1 MSKKQSD
8 YFDKE
13 KQVQHILESPTYK
26 RADQD
31 IEYLARDELRSC
43 RLQLE
48 FLKPELIL
56 EETGIQSTIV
66 VFGGSRIVQPS
77 IAKLMVDQAQK
88 ALEIDPKNPDHKQRH
103 AITKR
108 ILAKSHYYEIAREF
122 GRIVGK
128 SGRGHEDSRLVIV
141 TGGGPGL
148 MEAANRGA
156 AEVGAKTVGMNI
168 TLPEEQRPN
177 PYITPELCFQ
187 FRYFALRKMHFLM
200 RAKALVVFPGGFGTF
215 DELFEILTLVQTR
228 KVESLPIILVGEKYW
243 RSAFDAQF
251 LVEEGTIDREDTELF
266 WFAESAQDIWDGILK
281 WYKKQN
287 KSLFQKKR
295 QEGFDRIK

>member
-8 YFDKE
+8 YFNKE
-13 KQVQHILESPTYK
+13 KQVQLILESPTYK

-77 IAKLMVDQAQK
+77 IAKLMVNQTWK
-88 ALEIDPKNPDHKQRH
+88 TLKKDPKNPDLKKRH
-103 AITKR
+103 AIAKR

-128 SGRGHEDSRLVIV
+128 SGQGHEDCLLVIM

-156 AEVGAKTVGMNI
+156 SEVGAKTVGLNI
-168 TLPEEQRPN
+168 TLPIEQRPN

-187 FRYFALRKMHFLM
+187 FRYFALRKMHFLL

-215 DELFEILTLVQTR
+215 DEMFEIMTLVQTQ
-228 KVESLPIILVGEKYW
+228 KVDPLPIVLVGEKYW
-243 RSAFDAQF
+243 RSAFNAQF
-251 LVEEGTIDREDTELF
+251 LVDEGTIDAEDTNLF
-266 WFAESAQDIWDGILK
+266 WYAENAQEIWHGILR
-281 WYKKQN
+281 WYKERN
-287 KSLFQKKR
+287 KSLFPGDDKKDST
-295 QEGFDRIK
+295 E

>member
-1 MSKKQSD
+1 MPKKQSD

-13 KQVQHILESPTYK
+13 KQVQRILESPTYK

-66 VFGGSRIVQPS
+66 VFGGSRILPPT
-77 IAKLMVDQAQK
+77 IAKQMVDQTRK
-88 ALEIDPKNPDHKQRH
+88 TLEKDPKNPELKQRY
-103 AITKR
+103 AIAKK
-108 ILAKSHYYEIAREF
+108 ILDKSRYYEIAREF
-122 GRIVGK
+122 GQIVGK

-228 KVESLPIILVGEKYW
+228 KVEPLPIILVGEKYW
-243 RSAFDAQF
+243 RSAFNAQF

-266 WFAESAQDIWDGILK
+266 WFAENAQDIWDGILK
-281 WYKKQN
+281 WYKKQK
-287 KSLFQKKR
+287 KSIFEKNDKKDTP
-295 QEGFDRIK
+295 E

>member
-1 MSKKQSD
+1 M
-8 YFDKE
+8 
-13 KQVQHILESPTYK
+13 
-26 RADQD
+26 
-31 IEYLARDELRSC
+31 EYLARDELRSC

-56 EETGIQSTIV
+56 EETGIESTIV
-66 VFGGSRIVQPS
+66 VFGGARVIQPS
-77 IAKLMVDQAQK
+77 IAKQMVDQTSK
-88 ALEIDPKNPDHKQRH
+88 MLKKNPNNPDYKKRH
-103 AITKR
+103 AIAKR
-108 ILAKSHYYEIAREF
+108 ILAKSQYYEIAREF
-122 GRIVGK
+122 GSIVGK
-128 SGRGHEDSRLVIV
+128 SGRGHKDSRLVIV

-177 PYITPELCFQ
+177 PYISPELCFQ
-187 FRYFALRKMHFLM
+187 FRYFALRKMHFLL

-228 KVESLPIILVGEKYW
+228 KVKPLPIVLVGEKFW
-243 RSAFDAQF
+243 RKAFDAQF
-251 LVEEGTIDREDTELF
+251 LVEEGTIDADDIKLF
-266 WFAESAQDIWDGILK
+266 CYAETAQDIWDTILE

-287 KSLFQKKR
+287 KSIFQKNDMR
-295 QEGFDRIK
+295 DSIE